1 METLMKF
8 NQEER
13 IMEARHIIIPVI
25 LFFLAACEPVEVDNT
40 TLQNPVEGNN
50 TDETAYTLTV
60 QAYKNVDTKA
70 LELANE
76 GATLNA
82 YWAANEK
89 VGVYVNGVHRGT
101 LLATPKAE
109 KSSEA
114 TLSGTMSNAGELQP
128 NDVIWLL
135 FPDRT
140 DGKWDYTGQ
149 SGAAPTETG
158 DLATRFDYASAAL
171 TVSAVDT
178 ENKKVTTTG
187 PATFENEQS
196 MYRFGFKVNGS
207 GDPIAVKEFMITSNQ
222 GQLVRSREWSSSA
235 KNWTSKRGSITVIS
249 PSAPTGNLYYMSLRN
264 ENITA
269 DDTYSFQVIVGDN
282 DALYLGTKTVASGYL
297 GNGKFISA
305 QGVEITQAQMSPS
318 TTGTISQASEVF

>member
-1 METLMKF
+1 MK
-8 NQEER
+8 
-13 IMEARHIIIPVI
+13 ARDIIIPVM

-40 TLQNPVEGNN
+40 TLQKPEGK

-70 LELANE
+70 LELS
-76 GATLNA
+76 GSTLNA
-82 YWAANEK
+82 YWVQDEQ

-101 LLATPKAE
+101 LKATPTAE

-114 TLSGTMSNAGELQP
+114 TLRGTMSDAASLQP

-158 DLATRFDYASAAL
+158 DLAARFDYASAAL
-171 TVSAVDT
+171 TVSTVDT
-178 ENKKVTTTG
+178 QTKKVTTTG

-196 MYRFGFKVNGS
+196 MYRFGFKVNGA

-222 GQLVRSREWSSSA
+222 NQLVRSREWSASA
-235 KNWTSKRGSITVIS
+235 TNWTSNMGSISVIS
-249 PSAPTGNLYYMSLRN
+249 PVAPTGNLYYMSLRN
-264 ENITA
+264 ENISA

-282 DALYLGTKTVASGYL
+282 DALYLGTKEVKKEHL
-297 GNGKFISA
+297 GNGKFVSA

-318 TTGTISQASEVF
+318 ATGTISQASDVF